1 MFFRILRNGDSF
13 LLDKGKVN
21 EECNKQKQ
29 DQKINDN
36 SAVTLL

>member
-1 MFFRILRNGDSF
+1 MFFRFLRNGDSF
-13 LLDKGKVN
+13 LLGKGKVS
-21 EECNKQKQ
+21 EKCTKQKQ